1 MESSSDER
9 ESLSAMER
17 ELEAQ
22 YVHTLHMLGLS
33 PSEARRAFWHIM
45 NEIKE
50 EARTTGTS
58 TVPRNFGDWLLER
71 ENIDGRVQTM
81 LAKRR
86 AEGVTDQDIRWW
98 WNMHHLERAMMCK
111 LDDLN
116 RHLLLT
122 RFIEHEGLR
131 REEAAR
137 KLASYDPLFG
147 EPGETHAD
155 RHEDQPLPYELK
167 ERVQSYLQKRSIL
180 DPEAFTREIKES
192 SSLNALIR
200 KEVQRGNL

>member
-1 MESSSDER
+1 MESPSAER
-9 ESLSAMER
+9 ESLSATER

-33 PSEARRAFWHIM
+33 PSEARRTFWHIM
-45 NEIKE
+45 NQIKG
-50 EARTTGTS
+50 EALTTGTS
-58 TVPRNFGDWLLER
+58 ALPRDFGDWLLER
-71 ENIDGRVQTM
+71 ENVDGTVQAT

-111 LDDLN
+111 LDDLH
-116 RHLLLT
+116 RYLLLT
-122 RFIEHEGLR
+122 RFIEEEGLG

-137 KLASYDPLFG
+137 KLASYDPSFG

-167 ERVQSYLQKRSIL
+167 ERVRSYLQKRSIL
-180 DPEAFTREIKES
+180 DPEAFARDIKES